1 MKNVKEVNEA
11 RSPKGGKGS
20 SSTKLIGKLI
30 GSAIVLVVAIGLFF
44 TFFVTKIDNGNV
56 GVVYKISGGVQ
67 DEMLAQGWHIILP
80 TERVIEYPVRTQTV
94 SYDGLAVA
102 TVDGKALSM
111 PVSLNY
117 HVDPEKASSVYK
129 KFGNVS
135 IEDLQAGYI
144 QSRSQD
150 ALRQVVSQ
158 YTVIETF
165 GEKTGEIK
173 NGTLERL
180 AADLENIGIIIEDV
194 IVNPPQPD
202 EETQKAIDE
211 RVKATQNLERTK
223 TDKEIAKQEA
233 ERKVIEA
240 EGEKKANEIRSKSLT
255 PEIIQEKLIEKWD
268 GKQPITIGGEG
279 VIVDFKQTEE

>member
-1 MKNVKEVNEA
+1 MKNVKEVK
-11 RSPKGGKGS
+11 PKQKS
-20 SSTKLIGKLI
+20 TTTKLITRLVSFGVILI
-30 GSAIVLVVAIGLFF
+30 IALGAFLA
-44 TFFVTKIDNGNV
+44 FFVTKVDNGNV

-67 DEMLAQGWHIILP
+67 DDILSQGWHVIFP

-102 TVDGKALSM
+102 TVDGKALQM

-117 HVDPEKASSVYK
+117 HVDPEKASAVYK

-144 QSRSQD
+144 QSRTQD
-150 ALRQVVSQ
+150 ALRQIVSQ

-180 AADLENIGIIIEDV
+180 ADDLVQIGIIIEDV

-240 EGEKKANEIRSKSLT
+240 EGEKKANEIRSQSLT

-268 GKQPITIGGEG
+268 GQQPITIGGEG
-279 VIVDFKQTEE
+279 IIVDFDQKDK